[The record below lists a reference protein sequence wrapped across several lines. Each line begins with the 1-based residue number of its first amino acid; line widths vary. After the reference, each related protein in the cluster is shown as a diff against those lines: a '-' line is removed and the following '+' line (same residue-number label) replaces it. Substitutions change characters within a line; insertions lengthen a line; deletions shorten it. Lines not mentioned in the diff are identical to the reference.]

1 MKRLGDCWE
10 QLVSFENLLLAY
22 RKARRGKGRSVEV
35 ARFGIDLEKELFRL
49 QDELTKGDYQP
60 GSYRL
65 FAIYE
70 RKPRLIAAAPFRDR
84 VVRHAVMNAIEPTL
98 DRTFI
103 HDSYA
108 CRKGKGVHKA
118 VDRYQAWSKRFRYVL
133 KMDVMRYFSSID
145 HGLLKLKL
153 SRRVKDRETLQLLN
167 RIIDTSPRTD
177 QPLPAFPGDDLLTPL
192 ERPRGIPIG
201 NLTSQF
207 FANLF
212 LDDLD
217 HFLKE
222 KLRLSAYLRYVDD
235 LLVLGDDKDSLHE
248 VAAVV
253 KDQLLELRLW
263 LHPHKAHIMPTRQG
277 VDVFGYRIFPQRRQ
291 LRNDNGHRFA
301 RKLRRMAQ
309 AYAEGRMSWEQIN
322 PSVQSWIGHAQHGE
336 TLGLRRAIFGR
347 TLFSRG
353 AGREAAGVCCA
364 AAPGTTNRGTS
375 ARRTATG
382 TNRMNETT
390 TSVFVLPSLPAP

>member
-1 MKRLGDCWE
+1 MKRLGDCWDK
-10 QLVSFENLLLAY
+10 LISFENLLLAY

-35 ARFGIDLEKELFRL
+35 ARFGLDLEKELFLL
-49 QDELTKGDYQP
+49 QQELVHGVYQP
-60 GSYRL
+60 GDYRL

-84 VVRHAVMNAIEPTL
+84 MVHHAVMNVIEPTL

-118 VDRYQAWSKRFRYVL
+118 VDRYQAWARRYSYVL
-133 KMDVMRYFSSID
+133 KMDVMRYFPSID
-145 HGLLKLKL
+145 HGLLKQKL
-153 SRRVKDRETLQLLN
+153 GRRIKDRHTLQLLN
-167 RIIDTSPRTD
+167 RIINASPQVD
-177 QPLPAFPGDDLLTPL
+177 QPLPAFRGDDLLTPL

-222 KLRLSAYLRYVDD
+222 NLGLPAYLRYVDD
-235 LLVLGDDKDSLHE
+235 LLVLGDDKDRLHE
-248 VAAVV
+248 VAALV

-263 LHPHKAHIMPTRQG
+263 LHPHKAHIFPTRLG
-277 VDVFGYRIFPQRRQ
+277 VDVLGYRIFPYRRQ

-301 RKLRRMAQ
+301 RRLRRMAK
-309 AYAEGRMSWEQIN
+309 AYAKGNMGWEQIN
-322 PSVQSWIGHAQHGE
+322 PSVQSWIGHAIHG
-336 TLGLRRAIFGR
+336 
-347 TLFSRG
+347 
-353 AGREAAGVCCA
+353 
-364 AAPGTTNRGTS
+364 
-375 ARRTATG
+375 
-382 TNRMNETT
+382 
-390 TSVFVLPSLPAP
+390 